1 MSNISKDIG
10 SVIVSSRV
18 RLARNLD
25 NGLTFKT
32 NKKGAFDELAQ
43 TIKSRNKDFVFTRVE
58 DLGRDMA
65 KALYE
70 QHLISKELLENKV
83 NSCIVV
89 RKDNKV
95 CVMLGEEDHMRIQ
108 SIQTGLSLQTAYDD
122 VKKIADDLEQE
133 HKIAF
138 CEEFGYITSCPTNL
152 GCGMRAS
159 VMMFLPALELSGS
172 IDDVIYG
179 ILGKMNARGRVTVR
193 GVYGEGSDAGGHMY
207 QISNQACLGM
217 TEQEI
222 LGIVETLTV
231 QIAKAEL
238 EKQKEIYRADP
249 DFLVDRIMRSWGLL
263 TNAHMLSSDEAVGN
277 LAYLKLGACLGI
289 VEFKNNRILDDW
301 FFMVQPATLTTQ
313 DDRASS
319 VRSRDKIRAQKVAE
333 VLRSSR
339 IK

>member
-1 MSNISKDIG
+1 MMNKNFD

-25 NGLTFKT
+25 SGLTFKT
-32 NKKGAFDELAQ
+32 NKKNAFDELAQ
-43 TIKSRNKDFVFTRVE
+43 TIKRRNKDFVFTRVDE
-58 DLGRDMA
+58 LGRDMA

-95 CVMLGEEDHMRIQ
+95 CVMLGEEDHVRIQ
-108 SIQTGLSLQTAYDD
+108 SIQTGLSLKTAYED
-122 VKKIADDLEQE
+122 VQKIADDLNAE

-138 CEEFGYITSCPTNL
+138 DEEFGYITSCPTNL
-152 GCGMRAS
+152 GCALRAS
-159 VMMFLPALELSGS
+159 VMMFLPALELSGV
-172 IDDVIYG
+172 IGDVIDAV
-179 ILGKMNARGRVTVR
+179 LVRMNARGRVTVR
-193 GVYGEGSDAGGHMY
+193 GVYGEGSEAGGHMY

-222 LGIVETLTV
+222 LTLVETLSV

-238 EKQKEIYRADP
+238 EKQREIYKQDP
-249 DFLVDRIMRSWGLL
+249 DLVIDQIMRSWGLL
-263 TNAHMLSSDEAVGN
+263 TNAHMLSSDEAVSN
-277 LAYLKLGACLGI
+277 LAYLKLGACLGVI
-289 VEFKNNRILDDW
+289 EFKNNRILDDW
-301 FFMVQPATLTTQ
+301 FFMIQPATLTTQ
-313 DDRASS
+313 DDRAAS